1 MSIFNRK
8 GRTSFLE
15 RNQLI
20 IGIIFALIVMGGSAG
35 ALLLSSGFFKDT
47 YTLTASFTDAAGL
60 KSSDDVRVAGLKA
73 GKVDSVQIINGHV
86 DVSMKVNSDV
96 QLPVDSRA
104 EISVETLLGKKTVTL
119 YYGDSK
125 DIYDDGGNIPLDKTR
140 TPVEITDLADTSVD
154 LLQKSDADAFETF
167 MEEVTKITQGKKDEV
182 TGLITGLTRVTSA
195 IDDRR
200 DQIGRL
206 IDSLKTIGKTF
217 ADRDGTLLSLLDNYK
232 VILGNLEVRT
242 ADLTRLL
249 NATDTAS
256 HETASL
262 VSRNRD
268 TLNSM
273 LDSLHTT
280 LQVVDKHQLDL
291 AASVSYLD
299 TAVKGYQSVGYSENT
314 PNRWANIF
322 VQSLGPGGI
331 DAFFGPCGALD
342 QAFDQLLGP
351 DPRPCNEREQPDEGG
366 GGICVPVPGL
376 PCVNPTPP
384 VNGDPG
390 SGGSSPDSGSGVTDQ
405 VKDAVPGA
413 GDVGDL
419 LDSVTGLPG
428 LGSELD
434 TGGTL

>member
-1 MSIFNRK
+1 MGLFNRK
-8 GRTSFLE
+8 GRTSVLE
-15 RNQLI
+15 RNQLV
-20 IGIIFALIVMGGSAG
+20 IGIVFALLVLGGSAG

-47 YTLTASFTDAAGL
+47 YSLTASFTDAAGL

-73 GKVDSVQIINGHV
+73 GKVDSVEIVNGHV
-86 DVSMKVNSDV
+86 DVGMKINSNV

-125 DIYDDGGNIPLDKTR
+125 EVIPDGGTITIDKTR
-140 TPVEITDLADTSVD
+140 TPVEITDLADTSVN
-154 LLQKSDADAFETF
+154 LLQKSDAQAFQTF
-167 MEEVTKITQGKKDEV
+167 MNEVTRITQGKKNEI
-182 TGLITGLTRVTSA
+182 TGLITGLTRVSSA

-200 DQIGRL
+200 EQIGTL
-206 IDSLKTIGKTF
+206 IDSLRTIGKTF

-232 VILGNLEVRT
+232 VVLGNLAGRT
-242 ADLTRLL
+242 DDLTRLL

-262 VSRNRD
+262 VSRNRE
-268 TLNSM
+268 TLNNT
-273 LDSLHTT
+273 LDSLHTVM
-280 LQVVDKHQLDL
+280 QVVDQHQLDL
-291 AASVSYLD
+291 AASISYLD
-299 TAVKGYQSVGYSENT
+299 TSIQGYQSVGYSQGV

-342 QAFDQLLGP
+342 QAFDTLLGP
-351 DPRPCNEREQPDEGG
+351 DPRPCNEREEPEEGTDPICLPIPGVPCIEPSPPGKQGKNTSGAAPDQ
-366 GGICVPVPGL
+366 
-376 PCVNPTPP
+376 
-384 VNGDPG
+384 
-390 SGGSSPDSGSGVTDQ
+390 GSSVTDK

-413 GDVGDL
+413 GDVGDI
-419 LDSVTGLPG
+419 LDSVTGVPG
-428 LGSELD
+428 LGAELD

>member
-8 GRTSFLE
+8 SGRTSFLE

-20 IGIIFALIVMGGSAG
+20 IGIIFALIVLGGSAG

-60 KSSDDVRVAGLKA
+60 KATDDVRVAGIKS
-73 GKVDSVQIINGHV
+73 GKVDSVEIVNGHV
-86 DVSMKVNSDV
+86 DVTMKINSNV

-104 EISVETLLGKKTVTL
+104 EISVETRLGKKTVTL

-125 DIYDDGGNIPLDKTR
+125 DVDEEGDNIPLDRTR
-140 TPVEITDLADTSVD
+140 TPVELVDLADTSVN
-154 LLQKSDADAFETF
+154 LLEKSDAKAFQTF
-167 MEEVTKITQGKKDEV
+167 MDEVTKITDGKKNEI
-182 TGLITGLTRVTSA
+182 TSLITGLTRVSSA

-200 DQIGRL
+200 EQLGSL
-206 IDSLKTIGKTF
+206 IDGLKTIGATF
-217 ADRDGTLLSLLDNYK
+217 ADRDDTLLSLIDNYQ
-232 VILGNLEVRT
+232 VILANLEQRT
-242 ADLTRLL
+242 ADLTELL

-262 VSRNRD
+262 VSRNRE
-268 TLNSM
+268 TLNAM

-280 LQVVDKHQLDL
+280 LGVVDKHQLDL
-291 AASVSYLD
+291 AATISYLN
-299 TAVKGYQSVGYSENT
+299 TSVKGYQSVGYSQNT

-351 DPRPCNEREQPDEGG
+351 DPRPCADRDNGDGG
-366 GGICVPVPGL
+366 GGGGGGLPVPL
-376 PCVNPTPP
+376 PSVTPP
-384 VNGDPG
+384 GPGQDG
-390 SGGSSPDSGSGVTDQ
+390 SGLTDDVQ
-405 VKDAVPGA
+405 NLIPGA

-419 LDSVTGLPG
+419 LDSVTGLSG
-428 LGSELD
+428 LGAQLD
-434 TGGTL
+434 GGGTL